1 MNIFSFLSSG
11 SVWGAD
17 FRTDLAETRP
27 RRPSG
32 EAETAASRCLRPA
45 VPFSNDNMSAV
56 GQSCFRTRNRSLLPC
71 SVEAFFLSLEVLMR
85 LGLHSSWFIL
95 LRTQRAPSPRC
106 FMSSS
111 MSVSSS
117 HDSCFSLPEPQCS
130 ALHGFSIY
138 LPFLL
143 PD

>member
-1 MNIFSFLSSG
+1 MNIFPFLSSE
-11 SVWGAD
+11 SMWEAD

-27 RRPSG
+27 RRPSD
-32 EAETAASRCLRPA
+32 EAETAGSLCLRPA
-45 VPFSNDNMSAV
+45 VPFSNDDTSAD
-56 GQSCFRTRNRSLLPC
+56 GQSCFCTRNLSLLPGR
-71 SVEAFFLSLEVLMR
+71 VEAFFLSLEVLMR
-85 LGLHSSWFIL
+85 LGLCSSWFIL

-111 MSVSSS
+111 MSESSS
-117 HDSCFSLPEPQCS
+117 HDSCFSLPQPHCS
-130 ALHGFSIY
+130 ALRGFSIY